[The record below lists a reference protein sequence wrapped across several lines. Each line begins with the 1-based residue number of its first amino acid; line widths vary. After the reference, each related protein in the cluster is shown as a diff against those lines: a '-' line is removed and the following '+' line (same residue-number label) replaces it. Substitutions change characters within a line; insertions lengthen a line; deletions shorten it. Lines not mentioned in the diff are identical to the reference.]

1 MQVLIWTLFI
11 LLIMGFLA
19 LDLGVFNRKDHVI
32 GFRESLRWTG
42 LWITVSLLFNVVIY
56 FLYENHVGGFGSGG
70 AETVSGLDA
79 AMLYL
84 TGYVVEYSLSVDNIF
99 VIALIIGTFRVPREY
114 QHRVLFW
121 GILGALVLRGVMI
134 GAGAVLLNRFAWM
147 MYVFGGILLITA
159 LKMAL
164 QKDDHFDIQNSKVLR
179 FARKLYPVTQ
189 DFEGHSF
196 VTRLPD
202 GRRAITPL
210 MLVLLM
216 IETTDVVFAVD
227 SIPAVFAITSD
238 PFLVF
243 TSNVFAILGLR
254 SLYFALAGLIV
265 LFRYLKASLVVLLAF
280 IGVKM
285 MVTEWV
291 HIPPAVSLGVI
302 GLILGAGILA
312 SVLTRP
318 PTPPAAD
325 PAP

>member
-32 GFRESLRWTG
+32 GFRESLRWTA
-42 LWITVSLLFNVVIY
+42 LWITVSLAFDVVIY
-56 FLYENHVGGFGSGG
+56 FLYEHHIGGFGLQTG
-70 AETVSGLDA
+70 ETLSGLDA
-79 AMLYL
+79 SMLFL

-99 VIALIIGTFRVPREY
+99 VIALIIGTFRVPRQF

-159 LKMAL
+159 LKMAF

-179 FARKLYPVTQ
+179 FARKLYPVTA
-189 DFEGHSF
+189 DFEGHKF
-196 VTRLPD
+196 LTRLPD
-202 GRRAITPL
+202 GRRAMTPL

-285 MVTEWV
+285 LITEWV

-302 GLILGAGILA
+302 GLILGVGILA

-318 PTPPAAD
+318 PTPPAAE